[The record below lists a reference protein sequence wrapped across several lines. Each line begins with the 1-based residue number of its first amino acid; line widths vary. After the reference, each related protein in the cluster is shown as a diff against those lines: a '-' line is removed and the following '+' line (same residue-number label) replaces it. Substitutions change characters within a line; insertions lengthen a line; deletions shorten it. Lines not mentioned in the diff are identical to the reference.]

1 MRRSLLNII
10 GLALCALPAASLLA
24 QTPSRRTAS
33 SAANAP
39 APALKATVD
48 KQKILIGEPVQL
60 MLEATV
66 QGDALLVWPALDSLP
81 HFEWLE
87 KNKVDSTISPG
98 QRYYRQYLTVT
109 SFDSGSRAI
118 PRLPFIAGNKTY
130 YTDSI
135 PVTISYTKIDPSK
148 DYHDIKDIVEIPNPF
163 AHWFVWIVAVISL
176 GSVAVVVL
184 LIRKKKLLTLL
195 TPQQAPR
202 LSPFEEAIAQLDE
215 LERQRLPES
224 GSIKLYYSRLG
235 DIFRMYLYRRMG
247 IASLA
252 ETSEEII
259 AQLKRIP
266 LPAQSFAELA
276 EALRMSDFVKFAKY
290 QPGPADSELHYRVI
304 RSSIEELNRI
314 AEAEE
319 KAQAI
324 DHQTK

>member
-24 QTPSRRTAS
+24 QTHPRRTAV

-48 KQKILIGEPVQL
+48 KQMILIGEPVQL

-66 QGDALLVWPALDSLP
+66 HGDALFVWPPLDSLA
-81 HFEWLE
+81 HFEWVE

-109 SFDSGSRAI
+109 SFDSGTWAI

-130 YTDSI
+130 FTDSI
-135 PVTISYTKIDPSK
+135 RISISYTKIDPSK

-163 AHWFVWIVAVISL
+163 AHWFVWIVAVVSL

-184 LIRKKKLLTLL
+184 LIRKKKLLQLL
-195 TPQQAPR
+195 IPRQAPR

-215 LERQRLPES
+215 LERQRLPDS

-235 DIFRMYLYRRMG
+235 DIFRMYLYRRMS

-266 LPAQSFAELA
+266 LHAQSFAELA

-290 QPGPADSELHYRVI
+290 QPGLADSELHYRVI